1 MNTAAQLGSATRR
14 SHGLPR
20 RRKELKAGE
29 GLHLSVR
36 LEPDMAHQI
45 DDVIKKLAASTGLTV
60 SRTDVVR
67 LLLREA
73 LEARAKRSK

>member
-1 MNTAAQLGSATRR
+1 MAQVGSLARR
-14 SHGLPR
+14 VPR
-20 RRKELKAGE
+20 KRKELKLGE

-36 LEPDMAHQI
+36 LEPEMAQQI
-45 DDVIKKLAASTGLTV
+45 DGVIKKLSDSTGLTV

-73 LEARAKRSK
+73 LEARTRRGK

>member
-1 MNTAAQLGSATRR
+1 MSTTVRAEVASALRV
-14 SHGLPR
+14 PR
-20 RRKELKAGE
+20 RRKELKPGE

-36 LEPDMAHQI
+36 LDA
-45 DDVIKKLAASTGLTV
+45 DVAQALDGVIADLSKTTGLTV

-73 LEARAKRSK
+73 LDARTKRRK

>member
-1 MNTAAQLGSATRR
+1 MNTMARVPSSSVPRKR
-14 SHGLPR
+14 KDLPP
-20 RRKELKAGE
+20 GE

-36 LEPDMAHQI
+36 LESEMAQQI
-45 DDVIKKLAASTGLTV
+45 DSVIAKLSAQTGLNV

-73 LEARAKRSK
+73 LDARAKKSK